1 MIWILSQVFSSRL
14 WWIIY
19 RIHSP
24 IREEATLMHWENH
37 SNRCPFSLSFWQYFN
52 IIPIFEIP
60 IMNVDIET
68 IFWCSLEAN
77 PCQEIVLIGVVV
89 EADPCQGIVI
99 IGVFVEADP
108 FQGIVIIGVFVEADP
123 FQGIA
128 IIGCICGGW
137 PLPGNR
143 LYLWRLT
150 LTREFR

>member
-1 MIWILSQVFSSRL
+1 MQSFVTNDLNSEPSILAPIVMNYLSHSFSKSCRCL
-14 WWIIY
+14 ETENWTLPPRSWWIIF

-77 PCQEIVLIGVVV
+77 PCQEIVLIGVFV
-89 EADPCQGIVI
+89 EGDPFPGNWDNPYI
-99 IGVFVEADP
+99 IVEADP
-108 FQGIVIIGVFVEADP
+108 FQGIVLIGV
-123 FQGIA
+123 
-128 IIGCICGGW
+128 
-137 PLPGNR
+137 
-143 LYLWRLT
+143 
-150 LTREFR
+150 